1 MEAFTKKQAQ
11 EKGAE
16 LLNKSKKSV
25 VAINKTKSGGSST
38 YMSRAI
44 LEILEYYDEY
54 GENPSVI
61 AFLQNVPAEEAES
74 FRKQLRE
81 EAERVNRLF
90 ARVADNYRREKKY
103 DFIKLEGFIPQIID
117 EETDLVD

>member
-1 MEAFTKKQAQ
+1 
-11 EKGAE
+11 
-16 LLNKSKKSV
+16 
-25 VAINKTKSGGSST
+25 
-38 YMSRAI
+38 MSRAI